1 MRSSPVLGIALL
13 SCLAFAQF
21 AEARSVSFSGYQWE
35 VRTGQGGPGPN
46 AWDDRNVWVDA
57 SGYLH
62 LKIAWRD
69 GRWTTAEVYMPQQR
83 LGFGTY
89 QFKVIG
95 RPDLFDDNVVLGL
108 FNYTR
113 PDVGPD
119 GTNEI
124 DLEFAKWGGSQSQ
137 MGNWAVYPAVTGVPY
152 SHQAYPISLGGTYS
166 THRFQWSS
174 RQVYFQA
181 LHGHQ
186 DGNVNQMASWL
197 FNPPDSVQRI
207 PQSPLPV
214 HMNFWLFQGRAPKNG
229 QEVEIVIAEFKFIPA
244 P

>member
-1 MRSSPVLGIALL
+1 MRSARVLGIALL
-13 SCLAFAQF
+13 SCLVLAPL
-21 AEARSVSFSGYQWE
+21 AEAKSVVFSGYQWD
-35 VRTGQGGPGPN
+35 VRSGQGGPGPN
-46 AWDDRNVWVDA
+46 TWDDRNVWVDA
-57 SGYLH
+57 NGWLH

-69 GRWTTAEVYMPQQR
+69 GRWTTAELYMPQQR

-89 QFKVIG
+89 QFKVVG

-137 MGNWAVYPAVTGVPY
+137 MGNWAVYPAVTGVTY
-152 SHQAYPISLGGTYS
+152 SHQSYPISLTGTYS

-174 RQVYFQA
+174 SQVYFQA

-186 DGNVNQMASWL
+186 NGNTNQFASWL
-197 FNPPDSVQRI
+197 FSPPDSLQRI
-207 PQSPLPV
+207 PQNPLPV
-214 HMNFWLFQGRAPKNG
+214 HMNLWLFQGQAPKNG
-229 QEVEIVIAEFKFIPA
+229 QEVEVVIAEFKFIPA